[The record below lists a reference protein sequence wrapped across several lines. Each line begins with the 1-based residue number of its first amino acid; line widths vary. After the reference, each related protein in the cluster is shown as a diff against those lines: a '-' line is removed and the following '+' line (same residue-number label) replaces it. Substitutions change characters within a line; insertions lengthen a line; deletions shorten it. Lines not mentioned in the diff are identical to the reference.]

1 MSVEQEF
8 KSHLSEKTV
17 EKEGGRFTL
26 YRGEGTAEEVQAAA
40 TKVDNDG
47 RKSDK
52 VVIGDFQ
59 LSRVDTKGNQ
69 DNIDQI
75 LVRSKDMTITVKA
88 DSSGVVRG
96 SEANYYALY
105 VGKDIIDINILSP
118 DRQLVRQI
126 TTDLIKKTKELKD
139 EGRALDWL
147 QYDSPY
153 AKMKNPYDGFG
164 LFSGGMPSSDM
175 FKKKE

>member
-1 MSVEQEF
+1 MSIEQEF
-8 KSHLSEKTV
+8 KPHLSEKTV
-17 EKEGGRFTL
+17 EKEGGKFTL
-26 YRGEGTAEEVQAAA
+26 YRGEGTVEEVQVAA
-40 TKVDNDG
+40 TKIENDG

-69 DNIDQI
+69 EKIDRI
-75 LVRSKDMTITVKA
+75 LVRSKDMTITVNA

-105 VGKDIIDINILSP
+105 VGKEVLDINILSP

-139 EGRALDWL
+139 EGRALEWL

-153 AKMKNPYDGFG
+153 AKMKNPYNGFE
-164 LFSGGMPSSDM
+164 LFSEGMPPSDM

>member
-1 MSVEQEF
+1 MKVEKELVPHF
-8 KSHLSEKTV
+8 DEKTV

-40 TKVDNDG
+40 TKIENEG

-69 DNIDQI
+69 DTIDQI
-75 LVRSKDMTITVKA
+75 FVRSKDMIITVKA

-96 SEANYYALY
+96 ENANYYALY
-105 VGKDIIDINILSP
+105 VGKEIMDVNVLSP

-126 TTDLIKKTKELKD
+126 TTDLIKKIKELGD
-139 EGRALDWL
+139 DQLAMRWL
-147 QYDSPY
+147 ENDSPY
-153 AKMKNPYDGFG
+153 ASMKNPYDGSD
-164 LFSGGMPSSDM
+164 LLAPGMPDEEM